1 MIWFLKSRQAQT
13 LKDSSVVNST
23 LQQTQAGRD
32 ALSFQNVEQVT
43 IVYNGLFGSR
53 SIASGIDWEWA
64 GRVIHEQ
71 QAEVRNRLKY
81 VLRDRDPLSLQLSEQ
96 PERVNLPALESERRL
111 TIAGEDS
118 ELLDPGQLMIEVFGR
133 GDIAGKLLILGTPGA
148 GKTTLLLSLA
158 EQLLAGANT
167 QACAEGYDNPK
178 TVIPV
183 IFELSTWKNDNQ
195 SIQDWL
201 IEQLYDLYG
210 GDRKLKRYEQWL
222 EQRVLLPLLDGLDEL
237 GMERQQKCMAKLNDF
252 TRQYPQVVVCCR
264 SKEFEESEIR
274 LGNLRG
280 AVELEPLSDRQI
292 QTYLQQVEREGLWQ
306 QIQETPEMRQM
317 LEPNNGEA
325 GLLRVPLF
333 VSLAAA
339 IYDRN
344 QPFRTKGELLE
355 RYVDRQLSF
364 DVRMSDRRRE
374 LERRDWA
381 YPNVGKEPAI
391 KATRHYLTWLSNQ
404 LNAINEVTLLI
415 EDMQPGWLNNKFQK
429 WHYWILLFIGN
440 TLITGIITTL
450 VFLQWASS
458 HHQFSWTVGTNQIFL
473 LICFLGGFILSTET
487 KADGA
492 RLISYLLLKFVFFL
506 LNKRLPEKFEEHIPI
521 LHDAYLSLRFRVRF
535 PSLICLKNK
544 VVMPALAIAIFESD
558 YVFMPLILFVEVVHI
573 SSAGLLHIAGFNELS
588 TLLKNSY
595 DDINRNSYT
604 LADEVDDSRYR
615 HYLVFF
621 FSTAQYVQ
629 LLKQRG
635 GRILNTIFNILRF
648 FPACLIFAFF
658 LIVNLV
664 AELFTEDIKQSLL
677 PNQGLKESIRTAFCI
692 SSFFGIAL
700 LPNFRSLTP
709 YHQGISVL
717 LGILVCFSYLSLIK
731 HLSLRFVFYLSS
743 TLSIF

>member
-264 SKEFEESEIR
+264 SKEFEESGIR

-306 QIQETPEMRQM
+306 QIQETPEMQQM

-344 QPFRTKGELLE
+344 QPFRAKGELLE
-355 RYVDRQLSF
+355 RYIDRQLSF
-364 DVRMSDRRRE
+364 DVRSSDRRKN
-374 LERRDWA
+374 LDKKNWA
-381 YPNVGKEPAI
+381 YEIVEQELNHTAAKQHLRWIARQLQQRNKIEILIEQIDFSWLESP
-391 KATRHYLTWLSNQ
+391 WLSNRYR
-404 LNAINEVTLLI
+404 LLI
-415 EDMQPGWLNNKFQK
+415 QSINLIVSSLFFAILFAQNIGMIPALSIALTLALLFEVNNRLEGRLNRIRQNMDALLQERDTRIQK
-429 WHYWILLFIGN
+429 WKARISNIDSLMSDVSSVIRDEKELAQISVEVNQLEDRPSNIDEVMEKIDFARQRVDGILDKVGVSREEISELQQRINKLRQALIEERNTFELKVSSYPNQGMWISAQHTLKSAIVGYLVGLVLILLVLIFRLAVDQSLKGN
-440 TLITGIITTL
+440 SITSI
-450 VFLQWASS
+450 
-458 HHQFSWTVGTNQIFL
+458 N
-473 LICFLGGFILSTET
+473 
-487 KADGA
+487 
-492 RLISYLLLKFVFFL
+492 
-506 LNKRLPEKFEEHIPI
+506 IPI
-521 LHDAYLSLRFRVRF
+521 LLLIGLPIALFWSIRPELGMTCIKH
-535 PSLICLKNK
+535 ICLRLVLWQNN
-544 VVMPALAIAIFESD
+544 LAPWNIAQFLNYCTERR
-558 YVFMPLILFVEVVHI
+558 
-573 SSAGLLHIAGFNELS
+573 LLQRIGG
-588 TLLKNSY
+588 
-595 DDINRNSYT
+595 
-604 LADEVDDSRYR
+604 RYR
-615 HYLVFF
+615 FIHRE
-621 FSTAQYVQ
+621 
-629 LLKQRG
+629 LLEHFAKQVKVER
-635 GRILNTIFNILRF
+635 
-648 FPACLIFAFF
+648 
-658 LIVNLV
+658 
-664 AELFTEDIKQSLL
+664 
-677 PNQGLKESIRTAFCI
+677 
-692 SSFFGIAL
+692 
-700 LPNFRSLTP
+700 
-709 YHQGISVL
+709 
-717 LGILVCFSYLSLIK
+717 
-731 HLSLRFVFYLSS
+731 
-743 TLSIF
+743 

>member
-1 MIWFLKSRQAQT
+1 M
-13 LKDSSVVNST
+13 
-23 LQQTQAGRD
+23 
-32 ALSFQNVEQVT
+32 EQVT

-237 GMERQQKCMAKLNDF
+237 GMERQQKCMAKLNEF

-292 QTYLQQVEREGLWQ
+292 QAYLQQVEREGLWR
-306 QIQETPEMRQM
+306 QIQETPEMWQM
-317 LEPNNGEA
+317 LESNNGEA

-355 RYVDRQLSF
+355 RYIDRQLKL
-364 DVRMSDRRRE
+364 DVRMSDRRKE
-374 LERRDWA
+374 LERRKWA
-381 YPNVGKEPAI
+381 YTTVEKEPEV
-391 KATRHYLTWLSNQ
+391 KLTRRYLTWLARQ
-404 LNAINEVTLLI
+404 LDEISEVDFLI
-415 EDMQPGWLNNKFQK
+415 ERMQPNWLGKTNRYVYRLIVCLFFGLIFTAVFGMNGLNFLIFGLMMGLMLGLFHPRIRPLESLQISMSRASIKDLTIPRKAVLVLSPFFALVGVLI
-429 WHYWILLFIGN
+429 YPGILG
-440 TLITGIITTL
+440 LILGL
-450 VFLQWASS
+450 VFEL
-458 HHQFSWTVGTNQIFL
+458 VGLPIIALILRLKQDLEKRTYPNQGVWNSLKNMGWIM
-473 LICFLGGFILSTET
+473 IATYPFI
-487 KADGA
+487 
-492 RLISYLLLKFVFFL
+492 ISFFL
-506 LNKRLPEKFEEHIPI
+506 LVGENSSHPF
-521 LHDAYLSLRFRVRF
+521 LSAMSF
-535 PSLICLKNK
+535 SL
-544 VVMPALAIAIFESD
+544 F
-558 YVFMPLILFVEVVHI
+558 
-573 SSAGLLHIAGFNELS
+573 
-588 TLLKNSY
+588 
-595 DDINRNSYT
+595 
-604 LADEVDDSRYR
+604 
-615 HYLVFF
+615 
-621 FSTAQYVQ
+621 
-629 LLKQRG
+629 
-635 GRILNTIFNILRF
+635 
-648 FPACLIFAFF
+648 
-658 LIVNLV
+658 
-664 AELFTEDIKQSLL
+664 
-677 PNQGLKESIRTAFCI
+677 
-692 SSFFGIAL
+692 SSFYYGGGQAFAQH
-700 LPNFRSLTP
+700 F
-709 YHQGISVL
+709 
-717 LGILVCFSYLSLIK
+717 C
-731 HLSLRFVFYLSS
+731 LRFVLAYSGTFPFFCIPFLNYCTERRL
-743 TLSIF
+743 LQRIGGRYRFIHRELLEHFAKQAEVGR

>member
-53 SIASGIDWEWA
+53 PIAIGIDWEWA

-81 VLRDRDPLSLQLSEQ
+81 VLRDRDPLPLQLSEQ

-237 GMERQQKCMAKLNDF
+237 GMERQQKCMAKLNEF

-317 LEPNNGEA
+317 LEPIEGEA

-333 VSLAAA
+333 VSFAAA
-339 IYDRN
+339 IYDGN

-355 RYVDRQLSF
+355 RYIDRQLDF
-364 DVRMSDRRRE
+364 DVRMSDRRKESEKRK
-374 LERRDWA
+374 WA
-381 YPNVGKEPAI
+381 YATVEKEPAV
-391 KATRHYLTWLSNQ
+391 KPTRQYLAWLARQ
-404 LNAINEVTLLI
+404 LNEINEVDFLI
-415 EDMQPGWLNNKFQK
+415 ERIQPHWLGKP
-429 WHYWILLFIGN
+429 
-440 TLITGIITTL
+440 
-450 VFLQWASS
+450 
-458 HHQFSWTVGTNQIFL
+458 HHQRLYRLIFGVVFGSIFGL
-473 LICFLGGFILSTET
+473 TFALIFGLTFALICGSIFALTAIFQIG
-487 KADGA
+487 
-492 RLISYLLLKFVFFL
+492 ISDIESVESFQPLMSHEAQQKIRQ
-506 LNKRLPEKFEEHIPI
+506 KI
-521 LHDAYLSLRFRVRF
+521 LHMLKRPLFAV
-535 PSLICLKNK
+535 LI
-544 VVMPALAIAIFESD
+544 D
-558 YVFMPLILFVEVVHI
+558 
-573 SSAGLLHIAGFNELS
+573 GLTGV
-588 TLLKNSY
+588 LLTRS
-595 DDINRNSYT
+595 I
-604 LADEVDDSRYR
+604 
-615 HYLVFF
+615 
-621 FSTAQYVQ
+621 
-629 LLKQRG
+629 G
-635 GRILNTIFNILRF
+635 I
-648 FPACLIFAFF
+648 
-658 LIVNLV
+658 LV
-664 AELFTEDIKQSLL
+664 AELKQALPLRSH
-677 PNQGLKESIRTAFCI
+677 PNQGIWNSLRNTALVAALSYPIFVMAVSISPIVTKLLINQLWSDSTDAVLTNTTQL
-692 SSFFGIAL
+692 SGFFGA
-700 LPNFRSLTP
+700 
-709 YHQGISVL
+709 ISF
-717 LGILVCFSYLSLIK
+717 GLSAGGGQAFIQ
-731 HLSLRFVFYLSS
+731 HFCLRFVLAYSVTFPFFCVPFLNYCAERKLLQPIGGRYRFIHRELLEHFAQQ
-743 TLSIF
+743 TEVGK